1 MGFNSVTGHN
11 YGDMKLYFEKT
22 KNTITMMQ
30 PSGTLQNLSIG
41 DRNMLFNG
49 RSIFYDLDN
58 DLIGEII
65 YSPDKHGGGYF
76 SKKKKCLDNYFKGS
90 IYKMKNTLK

>member
-1 MGFNSVTGHN
+1 MNSVDGHN

-30 PSGTLQNLSIG
+30 PCGTLLNLSFG
-41 DRNMLFNG
+41 DRNFLFNG

-65 YSPDKHGGGYF
+65 YSPDKQGGNFLF
-76 SKKKKCLDNYFKGS
+76 SKKKKCLDNFFRG
-90 IYKMKNTLK
+90 